1 MQKDFPGG
9 AVESACQCR
18 RQDWISGSG
27 RSPGVENGN
36 LLQYSC
42 LGNAMDRGAWWATW
56 GSKQSWDNWATHTN
70 AKKKSSLVFILNV
83 LKHWN
88 FWKGETFFFVDYPS
102 IWIFLKFLHDYIQF
116 MPFLGRTNLEVILCA
131 SQDIISGVTWCH
143 YVPSLVMLTSQ
154 WQLLGS
160 STIKLLSLWKVLL
173 SLDKYAFPY
182 QSFPLMIFV

>member
-9 AVESACQCR
+9 TVESACQCR

-27 RSPGVENGN
+27 RSPGVENGSP
-36 LLQYSC
+36 LQYSC
-42 LGNAMDRGAWWATW
+42 LGNSMDRGAWWDTW
-56 GSKQSWDNWATHTN
+56 GSKQSWDDWATHIN
-70 AKKKSSLVFILNV
+70 AKKKKNIPLFLFLERID
-83 LKHWN
+83 
-88 FWKGETFFFVDYPS
+88 FFFVDYPS
-102 IWIFLKFLHDYIQF
+102 IWIFIKFLRDYIQF
-116 MPFLGRTNLEVILCA
+116 IPFLGRTNLEVILCA

-160 STIKLLSLWKVLL
+160 STVKLLSLWKVLL

>member
-70 AKKKSSLVFILNV
+70 AKKKIFPCFYLECF
-83 LKHWN
+83 
-88 FWKGETFFFVDYPS
+88 ET
-102 IWIFLKFLHDYIQF
+102 LKFLERIDFFFCRLSFNLDFSKISSWLYSIYAISWQNKSRGHIVCF
-116 MPFLGRTNLEVILCA
+116 PGHHIRSHMMSLCPIIGNVNFTVAAIRFLHYK
-131 SQDIISGVTWCH
+131 VT
-143 YVPSLVMLTSQ
+143 
-154 WQLLGS
+154 
-160 STIKLLSLWKVLL
+160 
-173 SLDKYAFPY
+173 
-182 QSFPLMIFV
+182 IFVESFIESR